1 MDSNVALL
9 IGQMEII
16 AALIVIG
23 FFEQKIKLF
32 SNELI
37 DSFSA
42 IISKLILPLMLLT
55 VIGSISREQLF
66 SSWIFF
72 VSSIVCYLIV
82 IVISKF
88 FGDIFRPKRT

>member
-16 AALIVIG
+16 AALMVIG
-23 FFEQKIKLF
+23 FFEQKVKLF

-37 DSFSA
+37 DSFST

-55 VIGSISREQLF
+55 VIGSISRQQLF
-66 SSWIFF
+66 SSWVF
-72 VSSIVCYLIV
+72 L
-82 IVISKF
+82 
-88 FGDIFRPKRT
+88 